1 MNKSKL
7 KMSLVERTRCAKIVA
22 CASSATFAMLAASL
36 IFGGGALAQN
46 QANLQQALDQVSGG
60 FSGYPARTAPYPGYP
75 APTQTYAAQ
84 YGMAG
89 QPVAYPSQNWSQ
101 MQPAYAQQPQVLQQ
115 MQPSPY
121 APMTP
126 AQRFRS
132 LYGAANNMNGAMPM
146 GQMQPP
152 MSPRQNLMHIF
163 FGDGSSSY
171 SNSSNSAAQEQ
182 KREDQ
187 ASKLQIAQENL
198 SVARDQA
205 ARAENDAS
213 RANYGS
219 DKGARRA
226 AASEARYAARAARA
240 AADRASAAGYGGG
253 PAYDV
258 AAQARDAAD
267 RARAAADRA
276 DANANGGGW

>member
-1 MNKSKL
+1 M
-7 KMSLVERTRCAKIVA
+7 
-22 CASSATFAMLAASL
+22 FAMLAAL
-36 IFGGGALAQN
+36 LFFGAAVRAQN
-46 QANLQQALDQVSGG
+46 ESNMERALDQVSGS
-60 FSGYPARTAPYPGYP
+60 FSNYPARSAAPYPGYP
-75 APTQTYAAQ
+75 VPAQPYPAQ
-84 YGMAG
+84 YGVAG
-89 QPVAYPSQNWSQ
+89 QPVAYPSQNWA
-101 MQPAYAQQPQVLQQ
+101 QPQPVYAQQPQVLQQ
-115 MQPSPY
+115 VQPAPY

-132 LYGAANNMNGAMPM
+132 LYGAANSMNQGAPM
-146 GQMQPP
+146 AGQMAAP
-152 MSPRQNLMHIF
+152 MNPRQSLMNIF

-171 SNSSNSAAQEQ
+171 SNSSNSAAQQQ
-182 KREDQ
+182 KRDDQ

-198 SVARDQA
+198 SVAREQA

-213 RANYGS
+213 RASNGS

-226 AASEARYAARAARA
+226 AASEARYAARSARA

-258 AAQARDAAD
+258 AAQARYAAD